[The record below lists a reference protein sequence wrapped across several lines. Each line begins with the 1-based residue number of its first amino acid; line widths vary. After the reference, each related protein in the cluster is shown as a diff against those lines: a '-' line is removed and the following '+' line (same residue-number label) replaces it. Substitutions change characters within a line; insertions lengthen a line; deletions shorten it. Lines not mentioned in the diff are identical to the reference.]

1 MVICNFAYY
10 LTDGSVQHMS
20 RMLQYSLSSEHYA
33 ADALDHEFLR
43 IFVGSD
49 ALITITEFCCALM
62 NIRR

>member
-49 ALITITEFCCALM
+49 A
-62 NIRR
+62 R